1 MLTRDTIVKVFL
13 MYSGL
18 VIVKTKVMASSRFCT
33 NPETS
38 VVLWISGRW
47 WGGGEMLEMA
57 ERGKKGDG
65 WTSKSK
71 SRTETFVPWGKK
83 RRTREKTLLIFS
95 CYVGISSKYE
105 TFKWKTTKKKKTCF
119 FLLSCFAAIFGF
131 VYMKCQ
137 YNVIGFNFL
146 IENYII
152 DNFGSFGSFFYVINF
167 C

>member
-1 MLTRDTIVKVFL
+1 MAEGGKKR
-13 MYSGL
+13 
-18 VIVKTKVMASSRFCT
+18 VMAGHQR
-33 NPETS
+33 
-38 VVLWISGRW
+38 VK
-47 WGGGEMLEMA
+47 A
-57 ERGKKGDG
+57 ELRRLYRDEKRKKE
-65 WTSKSK
+65 K
-71 SRTETFVPWGKK
+71 KK

-95 CYVGISSKYE
+95 CYGGISSKYE

-131 VYMKCQ
+131 VYIKCQ

-146 IENYII
+146 IENYDII